1 MYIEESGSRELLGKH
16 GINQTSGKSIG
27 LKYRTSGQAS
37 DNGSTRSAYKQS
49 NYNRST
55 NYNGANIPTQASPV
69 NIGVNRKKKISRE
82 EKLEKAVA
90 KLESEVS
97 SLRDSLKKA

>member
-1 MYIEESGSRELLGKH
+1 MYIEESGSRDLLGKRSV
-16 GINQTSGKSIG
+16 NQTSGRSIG

-55 NYNGANIPTQASPV
+55 NYNGARIPTQASPV
-69 NIGVNRKKKISRE
+69 NIGVNRKKKITRE
-82 EKLEKAVA
+82 DKFEKFAEKLEG
-90 KLESEVS
+90 EV
-97 SLRDSLKKA
+97 